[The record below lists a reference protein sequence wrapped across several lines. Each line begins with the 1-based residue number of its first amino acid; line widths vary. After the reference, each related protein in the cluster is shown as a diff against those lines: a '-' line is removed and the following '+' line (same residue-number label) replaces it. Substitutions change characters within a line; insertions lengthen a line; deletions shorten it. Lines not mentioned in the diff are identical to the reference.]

1 MRPSEQ
7 HIKGLRV
14 NTMNRTSGMKMKN
27 LKIVTLLAAAALA
40 AGFGTDASAASA
52 GTNLNISATV
62 NQTCT
67 ISTSA
72 VAFGTYDPVGTNAST
87 ALAGTGS
94 LSVTCTNGSTGVT
107 LTLGNGGNYAS
118 NGNQRGMGPIT
129 GSYLSYEL
137 YQPSA
142 TTPSAA
148 CGALTQR
155 WGTTGAEIFT
165 PSGVTWA
172 AASPQTF
179 NVCGNVPAGQNVPA
193 GSYADTVT
201 ATVNF

>member
-1 MRPSEQ
+1 
-7 HIKGLRV
+7 
-14 NTMNRTSGMKMKN
+14 MNRTSGMKMKN
-27 LKIVTLLAAAALA
+27 LKIATLLAAAAFVV
-40 AGFGTDASAASA
+40 GFATEASAQTATS
-52 GTNLNISATV
+52 NLNVSATV

-67 ISTSA
+67 ITTGA
-72 VAFGTYDPVGTNAST
+72 VAFGTYDPVGTNASSPLT
-87 ALAGTGS
+87 GAGS

-118 NGNQRGMGPIT
+118 NGNQRGMGPIS

-137 YQPSA
+137 YQPTA

-172 AASPQTF
+172 AATPQTF

-193 GSYADTVT
+193 GSYTDIVT